1 VRTTQPALSCVIGG
15 DDGRTLYA
23 ATTPMLD
30 PEDARAA
37 RRGRIETVHLS
48 G

>member
-1 VRTTQPALSCVIGG
+1 VKTTQLSLSCVIGG

-23 ATTPMLD
+23 ATAPMLD

-37 RRGRIETVHLS
+37 RGGRIEAVHLPA
-48 G
+48 